1 MVFVGLVPAVVWEQ
15 AVGQA
20 VGQTVFCNAVTAHS
34 VVGASRFRAHTFGDV
49 RALHSL
55 FLYVFSAFGIVQT
68 GFSIQSIVFWR
79 QAVFKFNCRYRI
91 RSSDGCLILKNFAD
105 CRQSVRRLLSD
116 VPKVG
121 GSQGHAV

>member
-1 MVFVGLVPAVVWEQ
+1 MVFVGLVPAVVGEQ

-55 FLYVFSAFGIVQT
+55 FLYVFLHLVSFKQAFQ
-68 GFSIQSIVFWR
+68 FSQLFFGGKRYSNSIAAIEYGALT
-79 QAVFKFNCRYRI
+79 AV
-91 RSSDGCLILKNFAD
+91 
-105 CRQSVRRLLSD
+105 
-116 VPKVG
+116 
-121 GSQGHAV
+121 